1 MLQPPA
7 RRPSN
12 AAVMLILGFVVAI
25 VVLSIVELGL
35 DYALRLHSAAAANVV
50 AIVLDLLLGGLVGG
64 VMCLARPR
72 SHGLA
77 AASAVSALVAG
88 IIADEASLI
97 AYFALHHYPVDA
109 SLITGYFT
117 HARAILWVGMV
128 IEAAVAAGLT
138 ALRVRSVIASEGRP
152 AVPQWGPPAP
162 PGRQPAGTWAPPP
175 YGAPPNNWPPPSGP
189 PAPPPGPYG
198 PPSQGPGV

>member
-25 VVLSIVELGL
+25 VVLSVVELGL

-50 AIVLDLLLGGLVGG
+50 SIVLDLLLGGVVGG
-64 VMCLARPR
+64 AMCLARPR

-77 AASAVSALVAG
+77 AASAVSAIVAG
-88 IIADEASLI
+88 IIADEVALI
-97 AYFALHHYPVDA
+97 AYFALHHYPIGAD
-109 SLITGYFT
+109 LITGYFK

-138 ALRVRSVIASEGRP
+138 ALRVRSVIAADGRP
-152 AVPQWGPPAP
+152 AGPQWGPPAP
-162 PGRQPAGTWAPPP
+162 PGQQPAGAWAPPP
-175 YGAPPNNWPPPSGP
+175 YGAPPNNWPPQSGP

-198 PPSQGPGV
+198 PPPRGPGA